1 MQSILD
7 IKQKLEDQEKSRYA
21 EALAKLAA
29 ENAKLESLQRRRDM
43 YEDRLRQ
50 SVSQTLDLLEIR
62 ENREAIESLKLFI
75 SQQVI
80 VVHKAEQ
87 NVEAALYRLRQAMM
101 ERKGQERLRENAF
114 EEYRIELNLEERKEI
129 DELVSFQY
137 GSNLHTESNFYTGN
151 NFHTGNGQKLQ

>member
-1 MQSILD
+1 MKKFVYRMQSVLD

-21 EALAKLAA
+21 EALARLAA
-29 ENAKLESLQRRRDM
+29 ENAKLESLQRRRAM

-50 SVSQTLDLLEIR
+50 SVSQTLDLLKIR

-114 EEYRIELNLEERKEI
+114 EEYRMEFNLEERKEI

-137 GSNLHTESNFYTGN
+137 GSGAKAAIRNGVDGN
-151 NFHTGNGQKLQ
+151 A